1 MSFGAGSRGHEQG
14 KHHCVGA
21 MGQCKVCRWLWSEM
35 NTANTAWLLSDD
47 NKANFGDVFTRC
59 CLWRVLV
66 FVFVVVVVLAV
77 ELVVLVLVL
86 VLLVVAV
93 VEVALVVMMVVV
105 VMVVV
110 VDSLPRRRI
119 SDSALC

>member
-1 MSFGAGSRGHEQG
+1 
-14 KHHCVGA
+14 

-35 NTANTAWLLSDD
+35 NNAWLLSDD

-66 FVFVVVVVLAV
+66 L
-77 ELVVLVLVL
+77 
-86 VLLVVAV
+86 
-93 VEVALVVMMVVV
+93 V

-110 VDSLPRRRI
+110 VDSLPWCTI
-119 SDSALC
+119 SDSASVNLFLINAPLFS